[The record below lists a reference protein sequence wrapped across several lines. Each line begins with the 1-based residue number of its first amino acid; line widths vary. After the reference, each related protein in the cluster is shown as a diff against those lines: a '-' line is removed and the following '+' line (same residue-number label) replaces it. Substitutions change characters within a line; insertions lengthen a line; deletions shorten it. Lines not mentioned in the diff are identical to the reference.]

1 MKFAFFFLSQ
11 YDFAHFMVCGI
22 LCATYAITSI
32 MSMIQLLGHR
42 VTSPL
47 TITYTNLYSLL
58 LSTPVMPFV
67 YAQAH
72 QHHGSITIISLFALS
87 NFIWQT
93 LYLTTQYNLTPQAIL
108 VRLSLCNMFAWIVMG
123 LCNYWFYEPLIR
135 LFS

>member
-1 MKFAFFFLSQ
+1 MKFAFFFLNQ

-22 LCATYAITSI
+22 LCATYVIASI
-32 MSMIQLLGHR
+32 VCMLQLFKHK
-42 VTSPL
+42 VTL
-47 TITYTNLYSLL
+47 QTILYTNLYSLL

-93 LYLTTQYNLTPQAIL
+93 LYLTTQYNRTTKTIL
-108 VRLSLCNMFAWIVMG
+108 VRLSLCNIFAWTIMG
-123 LCNYWFYEPLIR
+123 LCNYWFYVPLIR
-135 LFS
+135 LF